1 MGRAW
6 GADLLRAGAIEQLP
20 EERNDADQTEH
31 EEDDAKPDAV
41 KRRNYWQTGR
51 IGNSRRRIGNF
62 ADAAVG
68 LWRASWR

>member
-41 KRRNYWQTGR
+41 KRCNYSKRPDRFLFPSG
-51 IGNSRRRIGNF
+51 
-62 ADAAVG
+62 ADHQ
-68 LWRASWR
+68 R